1 MATIKTK
8 KPSDTE
14 TKTKPTGGTKTGFVL
29 SLPVEMPA
37 SAVVAKAAESGI
49 KIREKYVYNIRAA
62 ARQRAAGGNLPRKK
76 PGPKPGAKAAK
87 KTQAAAPVSLA
98 SGLVSAAASSA
109 VEARFLD
116 AALDLG
122 LARAS
127 ELLDRLRAKLKKFVL

>member
-1 MATIKTK
+1 MATNKTK
-8 KPSDTE
+8 KTSDTE
-14 TKTKPTGGTKTGFVL
+14 TTTKGSAGTKTAFVL
-29 SLPVEMPA
+29 SLPVDMPA
-37 SAVVAKAAESGI
+37 SAVVSKAADAGL

-62 ARQRAAGGNLPRKK
+62 ARQRVAGGSLPRKK
-76 PGPKPGAKAAK
+76 PGPKPGT
-87 KTQAAAPVSLA
+87 KTVSKPAAAPAALPSGLA
-98 SGLVSAAASSA
+98 STASSSA

>member
-1 MATIKTK
+1 MATNKTK
-8 KPSDTE
+8 KTSDTE
-14 TKTKPTGGTKTGFVL
+14 TTTNGSTGTKTAFVL
-29 SLPVEMPA
+29 SLPVDMPA
-37 SAVVAKAAESGI
+37 SAVVAKAADAGL

-62 ARQRAAGGNLPRKK
+62 ARQRIAGGGLRKK
-76 PGPKPGAKAAK
+76 PGPKPGTKAVSK
-87 KTQAAAPVSLA
+87 PAATPASLPSGLA
-98 SGLVSAAASSA
+98 STASSSA

>member
-1 MATIKTK
+1 MATTKTK
-8 KPSDTE
+8 KPSDPE
-14 TKTKPTGGTKTGFVL
+14 TSTKGAGGTKTAFVL

-62 ARQRAAGGNLPRKK
+62 ARQRTAGGSLPRKK
-76 PGPKPGAKAAK
+76 PGPKPGVKAAR
-87 KTQAAAPVSLA
+87 AVAAPLA
-98 SGLVSAAASSA
+98 SLSSGLSATAASSA

-122 LARAS
+122 LARAA